1 MVIFDKRKDKGADGR
16 AGKDGAVI
24 CRAKALQLRWMIG
37 TGEKGN
43 T

>member
-16 AGKDGAVI
+16 AGKDGAMT
-24 CRAKALQLRWMIG
+24 CRANALRLRWMIG
-37 TGEKGN
+37 MGEKGN

>member
-24 CRAKALQLRWMIG
+24 YSAKALQLRWMIG
-37 TGEKGN
+37 MGEKGN